1 VTPSAVLLVL
11 IGGGIGAV
19 GRFAMTGWVSG
30 WSFTPAEFPWATVFI
45 NIAGS
50 FGIGLLWGLGHE
62 QPWFDHWGRYLLVTG
77 LLGGFTTFSAFSLE
91 TVALIESGQPWHA
104 AGNAAASV
112 LGCVLAA
119 WFGLRLTAY

>member
-1 VTPSAVLLVL
+1 MLWVL

-19 GRFAMTGWVSG
+19 GRFAMTGWISAWTVASG
-30 WSFTPAEFPWATVFI
+30 QFPWATVFI

-50 FGIGLLWGLGHE
+50 FAIGLLWGFGQGE
-62 QPWFDHWGRYLLVTG
+62 PWFEHWGRYLLVTG
-77 LLGGFTTFSAFSLE
+77 VLGGFTTFSAFSLE
-91 TVALIESGQPWHA
+91 TVALLDSGQPWSA
-104 AGNAAASV
+104 AANAAASV